1 MPITHARFKK
11 LACVGKTFVQFTN
24 IKLHKTFGRS
34 QLVERVSKVSLA
46 RAPQASNSKPT
57 ETDGM

>member
-1 MPITHARFKK
+1 
-11 LACVGKTFVQFTN
+11 LECVETFVEFTN
-24 IKLHKTFGRS
+24 IKLHKAFGS
-34 QLVERVSKVSLA
+34 EFFERVSKVSVA